1 MGVTIAAAFTL
12 PHFENVY
19 LASYTHSVSIASA
32 QAVLSSIAQGMMA
45 LTGIIFSL
53 AFVMV
58 RFSAT
63 AYSPR
68 LVVRLARDQ
77 VLFHLEEPKTIS
89 LKIKDSKT
97 ISPPNCLPLQGYG
110 AVEISP
116 AFMVA
121 EINAS
126 TYG

>member
-1 MGVTIAAAFTL
+1 
-12 PHFENVY
+12 
-19 LASYTHSVSIASA
+19 
-32 QAVLSSIAQGMMA
+32 VLSSIAQGMMA

-58 RFSAT
+58 QFSAT

-97 ISPPNCLPLQGYG
+97 ISPPNCLPLQGSG
-110 AVEISP
+110 AVKIHSVVMDVQRVDQSP
-116 AFMVA
+116 
-121 EINAS
+121 S
-126 TYG
+126 

>member
-19 LASYTHSVSIASA
+19 LASYTHSVSIASV

-58 RFSAT
+58 QSSAT

-68 LVVRLARDQ
+68 LVVWLARDL
-77 VLFHLEEPKTIS
+77 VLFHLEEP
-89 LKIKDSKT
+89 KT